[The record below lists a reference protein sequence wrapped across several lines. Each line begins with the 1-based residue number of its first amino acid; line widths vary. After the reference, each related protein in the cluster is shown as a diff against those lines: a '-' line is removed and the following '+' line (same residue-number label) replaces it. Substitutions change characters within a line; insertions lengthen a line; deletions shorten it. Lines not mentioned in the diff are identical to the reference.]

1 MNLSRLFW
9 GGLLVVGGVVF
20 LGDALE
26 VWDGGEIAS
35 RWWPLAIIAAAAVS
49 LASRPR
55 RYLGPLVVGGV
66 GIILLVDR
74 LDWVNLDAGVLWA
87 VALIAAGLVMLLSRP
102 RPTIVGDEA
111 RISAF
116 TAFGGTELAS
126 HSDHFEGGNLG
137 AVFGG
142 AELDLR
148 DAHLA
153 PGASLEVFTAFGGT
167 EIKVPEGWNV
177 ITHGLPLFGGF
188 ENVTTGESL
197 PPDAPTL
204 DVAATV
210 VFGGL
215 EVKH

>member
-9 GGLLVVGGVVF
+9 GGLLVAAGVVF
-20 LGDALE
+20 LGDALSY
-26 VWDGGEIAS
+26 WDGGAVVS

-49 LASRPR
+49 MASRPR
-55 RYLGPLVVGGV
+55 RFVGPLVVGAIGV
-66 GIILLVDR
+66 VLLIDR
-74 LDWVNLDAGVLWA
+74 LELIDIDGAVIGAIAVIAVGVA
-87 VALIAAGLVMLLSRP
+87 MLLGKPGPTTLGDQSRL
-102 RPTIVGDEA
+102 
-111 RISAF
+111 SAF
-116 TAFGGTELAS
+116 TAFGGNEIAS
-126 HSDHFEGGNLG
+126 HSDHFEGGSIG

-153 PGASLEVFTAFGGT
+153 PGAALDVFTAFGGT
-167 EIKVPEGWNV
+167 EIKVPQGWNV

-188 ENVTTGESL
+188 ENVTTGEAL

-204 DVAATV
+204 DISATV
-210 VFGGL
+210 LFGGL

>member
-9 GGLLVVGGVVF
+9 GGLLIVGGVVF

-26 VWDGGEIAS
+26 VWDGGELAS
-35 RWWPLAIIAAAAVS
+35 RWWPLVIIAAAGLS
-49 LASRPR
+49 LLSRPR
-55 RYLGPLVVGGV
+55 RYLGPTVVASIGV
-66 GIILLVDR
+66 VLLIDR
-74 LDWVNLDAGVLWA
+74 LDLVDVDAGVIWA
-87 VALIAAGLVMLLSRP
+87 VILIAAGAIMVLRRP
-102 RPTIVGDEA
+102 GGSMAGDEV
-111 RISAF
+111 RVSAF
-116 TAFGGTELAS
+116 TAFGGTEIAS
-126 HSDHFEGGNLG
+126 HSDHFEGGNIG

-153 PGASLEVFTAFGGT
+153 PGAALEVFTAFGGT
-167 EIKVPEGWNV
+167 EIKVPEGWKV

-188 ENVTTGESL
+188 ENVTTSEAL

-210 VFGGL
+210 LFGGL